1 MIMVCKYYG
10 LILDSSDFDDEE
22 EGYVC
27 LQCGSLN
34 R

>member
-1 MIMVCKYYG
+1 MVCKYCG
-10 LILDSSDFDDEE
+10 FILNSSDFNDEE

-27 LQCGSLN
+27 VQCGSLT

>member
-1 MIMVCKYYG
+1 MACKYCG
-10 LILDSSDFDDEE
+10 FILDSSDFNDEE

-27 LQCGSLN
+27 VQCGSLT

>member
-1 MIMVCKYYG
+1 MVCKYCG
-10 LILDSSDFDDEE
+10 FVLDSSDFDDEE

-34 R
+34 K